1 MEMNIMNKRNLI
13 IALALL
19 VLAAIVAF
27 VAWNRHQTRQLHDTT
42 LEKIS
47 AATRDLRTAADPKS
61 SVQIITAGAA
71 RVDGDLTAL
80 RATATSRILLLAA
93 GADGYLLSARELLR
107 RQAVMLELR
116 DKIGGEIIGFRD
128 HMLSGNRAAAS
139 WTTNA
144 VRLKNQM
151 EQNFREFQRTVEA
164 HTKIADGFP
173 DARKAL
179 TSLAPEDRLIKDTE
193 IVAVR
198 DAAIAAAKSLAAEV
212 EAARRIAAPR

>member
-1 MEMNIMNKRNLI
+1 MMNKRNLT

-19 VLAAIVAF
+19 ILAAIVAF
-27 VAWNRHQTRQLHDTT
+27 VAWNRHQTRQLHDAT

-47 AATRDLRTAADPKS
+47 AATRDLRTAADTKS
-61 SVQIITAGAA
+61 SVQIIAAGAA
-71 RVDGDLTAL
+71 RVDGDLKVL
-80 RATATSRILLLAA
+80 RDTATSRILLLAA

-107 RQAVMLELR
+107 RQAIMLELR
-116 DKIGGEIIGFRD
+116 DKIGGEIIAFRD
-128 HMLSGNRAAAS
+128 HLLSGNRGAAS

-144 VRLKNQM
+144 VQLKNRM
-151 EQNFREFQRTVEA
+151 EQDFREFQRTVDA
-164 HTKIADGFP
+164 HSKIADGFP

-179 TSLAPEDRLIKDTE
+179 AGLAPDDRLISDAE
-193 IVAVR
+193 IAAAR

>member
-1 MEMNIMNKRNLI
+1 MNKRNLI

-19 VLAAIVAF
+19 VLVAIVTF
-27 VAWNRHQTRQLHDTT
+27 VAWNRHQTRQLHDAT

-47 AATRDLRTAADPKS
+47 AATGDLRTAADSKS

-80 RATATSRILLLAA
+80 RDTATSRILLLAA

-107 RQAVMLELR
+107 RQAIMRELH
-116 DKIGGEIIGFRD
+116 DKIGGEIIAFRD
-128 HMLSGNRAAAS
+128 HLLAGNRSAAS
-139 WTTNA
+139 WTTDA

-151 EQNFREFQRTVEA
+151 EQDFREFQRTVDA
-164 HTKIADGFP
+164 HTKIADSFP
-173 DARKAL
+173 EARRAL
-179 TSLAPEDRLIKDTE
+179 AGLAPEDRLI
-193 IVAVR
+193 R
-198 DAAIAAAKSLAAEV
+198 DAEIAAMRDTATAAAKSLAADV